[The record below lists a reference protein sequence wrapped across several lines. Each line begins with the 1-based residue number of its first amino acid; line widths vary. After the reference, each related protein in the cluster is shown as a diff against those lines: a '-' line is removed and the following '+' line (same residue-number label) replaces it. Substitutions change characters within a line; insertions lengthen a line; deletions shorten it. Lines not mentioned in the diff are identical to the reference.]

1 MRKLIL
7 SAVLGIVV
15 VSGVARAESE
25 TRRVTVSGKCTRQV
39 TPDRGAIVVTA
50 DFRDD
55 DLKQASK
62 RATEAY
68 ERAREA
74 VKRLGLKDV
83 DLRTIEYS
91 MSEVREW
98 EKDRQ
103 VFKGY
108 RARMGLRVATS
119 QVDKL
124 GEVIAIATREGLK
137 EVGGL
142 QSFLSES
149 QQLQE
154 QVACLQEAAQNAR
167 IKAEKLAA
175 ALGARVGETL
185 LVTESG
191 GFQSP
196 PERMMVMDAASG
208 VGASRPPSIEAG
220 QQTLSLAVEVAF
232 ALK

>member
-7 SAVLGIVV
+7 SAVLGAIL
-15 VSGVARAESE
+15 VSSAAHAESE

-55 DLKQASK
+55 DLQRASK

-68 ERAREA
+68 ERARDA
-74 VKRLGLKDV
+74 VKRLNLKDV
-83 DLRTIEYS
+83 ELRTVEYS
-91 MSEVREW
+91 MGEVREW

-124 GEVIAIATREGLK
+124 GEVIAIATREGLR

-142 QSFLSES
+142 KSFLSEA
-149 QQLQE
+149 QQLAE
-154 QVACLQEAAQNAR
+154 QVACLQDAAQNAR
-167 IKAEKLAA
+167 SKAEKLAA

-196 PERMMVMDAASG
+196 PERMMVMDAAPG
-208 VGASRPPSIEAG
+208 AGASPPSIEAG